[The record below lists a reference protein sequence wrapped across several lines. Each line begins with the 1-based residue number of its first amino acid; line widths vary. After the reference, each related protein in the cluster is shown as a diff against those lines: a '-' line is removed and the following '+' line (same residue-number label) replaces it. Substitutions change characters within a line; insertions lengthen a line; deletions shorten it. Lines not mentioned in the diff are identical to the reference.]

1 MKTAV
6 FRSCL
11 ALATLLIG
19 ASIYAASSL
28 RGPMQLV
35 AALVPHV
42 HDLASILSGY
52 AFTVAGFLATIATF
66 LFTLGEKPYFRLYQK
81 RGSFSDLMFLHA
93 LALIVLGAVFI
104 CSILLFARPALLR
117 LTLTLTLLS
126 IVQLFFLTMIS
137 YTLSKRS
144 ND

>member
-1 MKTAV
+1 M
-6 FRSCL
+6 
-11 ALATLLIG
+11 LIG
-19 ASIYAASSL
+19 ASIYAASNL
-28 RGPMQLV
+28 GGPAQLV
-35 AALVPHV
+35 GQLVPHAKDV
-42 HDLASILSGY
+42 AQILSGY

-66 LFTLGEKPYFRLYQK
+66 LFTLGEKPYFRLYQR

-93 LALIVLGAVFI
+93 LALIVLGAVFV